1 MNCAA
6 DVVVVGGGPA
16 GAAAAIWAA
25 LAGLRVTLLERSAF
39 PRHRP
44 GETLHPGVQS
54 IFRQLGVE
62 KHIEAASTVRHG
74 AQRIVWGG
82 RDFLTGFG
90 ADEQGPWLGYQI
102 LREKLD
108 SILIERARE
117 VGVYV
122 AQPDTVEAVIVET
135 NRVVGVRTSK
145 TIRGRFF
152 IDAGGGRGWLRRQLG
167 LKVKTASPS
176 LYAYYGYCEGEL
188 EEPCVLPSLT
198 ADEEGWTWIAEIGPR
213 QFHWTRLA
221 FAHEGRTPHP
231 PPVLASLRQT
241 SRIRGA
247 DVTWRL
253 VQPAAGSGYFIAGDA
268 AVVLDPAASH
278 GVLRALM
285 SGMMAAHA
293 VRQIMAGTID
303 ENSAALQY
311 CVWLNEWFQHDLAH
325 LVGLY
330 QQLNPPPIWLGAG
343 GT

>member
-16 GAAAAIWAA
+16 GAAVAIWAA
-25 LAGLRVTLLERSAF
+25 TAGLRVRLLERSAF

-44 GETLHPGVQS
+44 GETLHPGLES

-62 KHIEAASTVRHG
+62 KQVEAASTTRHG
-74 AQRIVWGG
+74 TQRIAWAG
-82 RDFLTGFG
+82 RDSLIGFG
-90 ADEQGPWLGYQI
+90 ADGRGPWLGYQI

-108 SILIERARE
+108 SILIDRARE
-117 VGVYV
+117 VGVDIT
-122 AQPDTVEAVIVET
+122 QPDTAEAAIVES

-145 TIRGRFF
+145 TILGRFV

-167 LKVKTASPS
+167 LRVKTASPS
-176 LYAYYGYCEGEL
+176 LHAYYGYCEGVL
-188 EEPCVLPSLT
+188 QQPCVLPSLT
-198 ADEEGWTWIAEIGPR
+198 ADEAGWTWIAEIGPR
-213 QFHWTRLA
+213 QFHWTRLD
-221 FAHEGRTPHP
+221 FAREDRSPSS

-241 SRIRGA
+241 SPIRGA
-247 DVTWRL
+247 DVTWRC

-293 VRQIMAGTID
+293 VRQIMAGKID
-303 ENSAALQY
+303 ENYAALQY
-311 CVWLNEWFQHDLAH
+311 SSWLDEWFAHDVSQLS
-325 LVGLY
+325 GLY
-330 QQLNPPPIWLGAG
+330 RQLAPPPGWLVA
-343 GT
+343 